1 MIPMTKNLNNKNT
14 TKIDKLKLKNDQVK
28 KMIIIEVKY

>member
-1 MIPMTKNLNNKNT
+1 MTKNLNNKNT
-14 TKIDKLKLKNDQVK
+14 TKIDKFNLKNDQVK